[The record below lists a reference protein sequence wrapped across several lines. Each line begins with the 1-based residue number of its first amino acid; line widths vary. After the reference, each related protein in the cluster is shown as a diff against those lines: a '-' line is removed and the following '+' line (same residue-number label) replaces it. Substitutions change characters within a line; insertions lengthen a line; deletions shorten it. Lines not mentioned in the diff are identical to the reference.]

1 MTEYQLRIIF
11 VLVLC
16 APVAYFGV
24 RFFISLVNNAVAGRR
39 APVRSKT
46 AKGEGA
52 SAGGKTSAKARASS
66 RRKRPGRRE

>member
-1 MTEYQLRIIF
+1 MTEYQLRIVF

-39 APVRSKT
+39 APSGKKT
-46 AKGEGA
+46 AK
-52 SAGGKTSAKARASS
+52 GGKTSAHGRVLQG
-66 RRKRPGRRE
+66 RKNPKERG